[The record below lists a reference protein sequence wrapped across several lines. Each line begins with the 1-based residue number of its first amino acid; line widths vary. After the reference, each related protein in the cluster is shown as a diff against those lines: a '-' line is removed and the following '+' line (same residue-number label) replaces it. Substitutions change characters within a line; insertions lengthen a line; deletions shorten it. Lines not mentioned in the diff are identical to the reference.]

1 MSHICEVRGCKNKRA
16 TAGKQKN
23 GNTIYRKVCTKHH
36 YERQEELAEREG
48 YANALERKYA
58 KEEELAEKEGYASAL
73 QRKYAKEEELAEREG
88 FDTVNDYR
96 NSKHEY
102 RWAVKPYCE
111 NVDGRLG
118 FRCTTTIMLTGQ
130 LEVDHIYPKNRAKFN
145 GCSKEEYNSPENL
158 HTLCSCCHKYK
169 TIIYKDYANILD
181 SQTEALLDKLVKF
194 VANKY

>member
-1 MSHICEVRGCKNKRA
+1 MSHICEVRGCKNERA

-23 GNTIYRKVCTKHH
+23 GNTIYRRVCTKHH

-58 KEEELAEKEGYASAL
+58 KEEELAEKEG
-73 QRKYAKEEELAEREG
+73 

-102 RWAVKPYCE
+102 RWALKPYCE

-130 LEVDHIYPKNRAKFN
+130 LEVDHVYPKNRAKLN
-145 GCSKEEYNSPENL
+145 GYSKEEYNSPENL

-169 TIIYKDYANILD
+169 TITYKDYANILD

-194 VANKY
+194 VANKN